1 MFMYHGKFFFIV
13 EIPSTQHAAHSRYAN
28 YLRFLPAPKLSDIAL
43 YLEQKIKP
51 IITQVKIKNTKSH
64 LENFTKILFLM
75 IISKVRKE
83 SNKLLSLI
91 FLCNTYL
98 C

>member
-1 MFMYHGKFFFIV
+1 MCFIV
-13 EIPSTQHAAHSRYAN
+13 EIPSTQHAAHSRHAN
-28 YLRFLPAPKLSDIAL
+28 YVRFLPAPKLSDTAL
-43 YLEQKIKP
+43 HLEQKIKP
-51 IITQVKIKNTKSH
+51 LTQVKIKNTNQH

-75 IISKVRKE
+75 IIPKVRRE

-91 FLCNTYL
+91 FLCNTYV

>member
-1 MFMYHGKFFFIV
+1 MFFIV
-13 EIPSTQHAAHSRYAN
+13 EIPSTQRAAHSRYAN
-28 YLRFLPAPKLSDIAL
+28 HVRVLPAPKLSDTAL
-43 YLEQKIKP
+43 HLEQTITP
-51 IITQVKIKNTKSH
+51 ITQVKIKNTNQH

-75 IISKVRKE
+75 IISKVRRE